1 MASSDAIYQLADFC
15 VRTRYEQL
23 PEQVVQVTKIQILD
37 TLGGALPAAH
47 LDGIVQLR
55 QWTHENGGAE
65 HSLVWGSN
73 LRVPVE
79 NAARLNAAMA
89 HALEFDDT
97 YERSLLHASVVT
109 VATALSVADWVG
121 GISGQQLITA
131 VAIGTDIACRMA
143 RAGSPGVSP
152 FVVGWDPTPMYGY
165 LSASFVAG
173 KLLGLSREQLVS
185 AAGLAYQQIAG
196 NAQASIQGTHAKRM
210 GPGYAA
216 SAGIMA
222 ARMAQQ
228 GAKGE
233 CDVLGGVKGLYQQY
247 HGGRYEAE
255 ELLGGLGV
263 SFAGPDI
270 APKPYPSCRGGHC
283 GIDAALAL
291 RQMVGMQVDAIDK
304 VIVHCAPA
312 ERMLLGM
319 PLDQKQAP
327 RNAVAA
333 QFSLPWVVAAALL
346 DGEVTLAHFSTAAL
360 ERADLQAMARRIET
374 AEDKSLV
381 RTDGGPG
388 AVRVEVWMRGE
399 DRCHVKQVNLAK
411 GDPAQPMTPAEYQ
424 AKFLACTDAAGMPRV
439 KSEVVLQRI
448 LTLESEADVA
458 SLSADLA
465 ADASETQ
472 PSGCTTAMSSSA
484 N

>member
-1 MASSDAIYQLADFC
+1 MASRDAIFELAEFC
-15 VRTRYEQL
+15 VRTRYDQL
-23 PEQVVQVTKIQILD
+23 PEQVVQATKIQVLD

-47 LDGIVQLR
+47 LDGIQQLR
-55 QWTHENGGAE
+55 QWTQANGGAE
-65 HSLVWGSN
+65 HSLIWGSN

-121 GISGQQLITA
+121 GVSGQQLITA
-131 VAIGTDIACRMA
+131 VAIGTDIACRLA
-143 RAGSPGVSP
+143 RAGSPGLSP

-173 KLLGLSREQLVS
+173 KLLGLSQEQLVS

-228 GAKGE
+228 GAQGG

-247 HGGRYEAE
+247 HGGRYAPE
-255 ELLGGLGV
+255 ELLGGLGI

-291 RQMVGMQVDAIDK
+291 RKEEGVQVEAIDK

-319 PLDQKQAP
+319 PLEKKQAP
-327 RNAVAA
+327 RTVMEA
-333 QFSLPWVVAAALL
+333 QFSLPWVVAAALI
-346 DGEVTLAHFSTAAL
+346 DGDVTLAHLSAAAL
-360 ERADLQAMARRIET
+360 DRADLKAMARRIET
-374 AEDKSLV
+374 AEDTSLV

-388 AVRVEVWMRGE
+388 AVRVEVWLAGE
-399 DRCHVKQVNLAK
+399 GGCHVKQVNLAK
-411 GDPAQPMTPAEYQ
+411 GDPERPMTLAEYR
-424 AKFLACTDAAGMPRV
+424 AKFLACADAAGMLRMQ
-439 KSEVVLQRI
+439 SEDILHRI
-448 LTLESEADVA
+448 LRLESEADMA
-458 SLSADLA
+458 CLTACLA
-465 ADASETQ
+465 VDA
-472 PSGCTTAMSSSA
+472 
-484 N
+484 

>member
-1 MASSDAIYQLADFC
+1 MASSDAIFQLAEFC
-15 VRTRYEQL
+15 VHARYEQL
-23 PEQVVQVTKIQILD
+23 PAQVVQATKIQIMD

-47 LDGIVQLR
+47 LDGICQLR
-55 QWTHENGGAE
+55 QWTQETGGAE

-121 GISGQQLITA
+121 GVSGQQFITA
-131 VAIGTDIACRMA
+131 VAIGTDIACRLA

-165 LSASFVAG
+165 LSAAFVAG
-173 KLLGLSREQLVS
+173 KLMGLSREQLVS

-222 ARMAQQ
+222 ARLAQQ
-228 GAKGE
+228 GVEGG
-233 CDVLGGVKGLYQQY
+233 CDVLEGVKGLYQQY
-247 HGGRYEAE
+247 HGGRYGPE
-255 ELLGGLGV
+255 ELLGGLGA

-291 RQMVGMQVDAIDK
+291 RLVAGVQVDTIDK

-319 PLDQKQAP
+319 PLEKKQAP
-327 RNAVAA
+327 RTIVEA
-333 QFSLPWVVAAALL
+333 QFSLPWVVAAALT
-346 DGEVTLAHFSTAAL
+346 DGEVTLAHFSAAAL

-381 RTDGGPG
+381 RIDGGPG
-388 AVRVEVWMRGE
+388 AVRVEVWMVGGGE
-399 DRCHVKQVNLAK
+399 CHVQQVSLAK
-411 GDPAQPMTPAEYQ
+411 GDPAQPMTPAEYR
-424 AKFLACTDAAGMPRV
+424 AKFLGCADVAGMPRMQ
-439 KSEVVLQRI
+439 SEAVLQRI
-448 LTLESEADVA
+448 LELESEVDMACLTA
-458 SLSADLA
+458 FLA
-465 ADASETQ
+465 VDA
-472 PSGCTTAMSSSA
+472 
-484 N
+484 